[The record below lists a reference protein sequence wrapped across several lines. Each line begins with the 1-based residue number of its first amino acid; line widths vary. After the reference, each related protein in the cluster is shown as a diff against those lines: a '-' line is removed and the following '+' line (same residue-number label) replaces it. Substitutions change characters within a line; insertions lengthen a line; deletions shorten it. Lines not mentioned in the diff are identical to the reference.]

1 MRQVTCIV
9 YLQILGS
16 LHPAL
21 IWRLASTRGCKNGL
35 EKRRKQKLCDVV
47 VKKDGV
53 EAAEAKD
60 RARKDAEQREK
71 EEAQKRLDEERAAQL
86 GKPDA
91 DVAAPDE
98 PAGDHITTAQPANA
112 GGTPDQPISQLY
124 QPLPEVARGACQGD
138 CAQSR
143 LECVSD

>member
-1 MRQVTCIV
+1 M
-9 YLQILGS
+9 
-16 LHPAL
+16 
-21 IWRLASTRGCKNGL
+21 
-35 EKRRKQKLCDVV
+35 
-47 VKKDGV
+47 

-71 EEAQKRLDEERAAQL
+71 EEAQKKLDEERAAQL

-112 GGTPDQPISQLY
+112 GGHCPSPHLTAALAQASKCKWG
-124 QPLPEVARGACQGD
+124 LPG
-138 CAQSR
+138 
-143 LECVSD
+143 